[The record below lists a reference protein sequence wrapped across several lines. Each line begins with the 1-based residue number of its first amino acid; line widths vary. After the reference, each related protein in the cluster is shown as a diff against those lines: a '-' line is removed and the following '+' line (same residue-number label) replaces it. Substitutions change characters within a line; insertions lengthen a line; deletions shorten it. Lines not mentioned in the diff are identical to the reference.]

1 MEADGISGVI
11 EEDGKSA
18 RQKGRGHFK
27 VNSPPPT
34 LAQDAPV
41 KRVVTVQCF
50 PLFSILA
57 AMGNPP
63 VDYFSLD
70 VEGAEMGI
78 LENIPWDKV
87 TGLGGVNPSCQVDIR
102 VLQVE
107 FTHIDRTKVA
117 ALMDRAGYDNPFD
130 LKEDMIFV
138 KRAA

>member
-11 EEDGKSA
+11 EGDGKSA
-18 RQKGRGHFK
+18 RQKGGGHFK
-27 VNSPPPT
+27 VRSPPPT

-41 KRVVTVQCF
+41 KRGVTVQCF
-50 PLFSILA
+50 PLYSILA

-87 TGLGGVNPSCQVDIR
+87 TGLRGG
-102 VLQVE
+102 
-107 FTHIDRTKVA
+107 
-117 ALMDRAGYDNPFD
+117 
-130 LKEDMIFV
+130 
-138 KRAA
+138 